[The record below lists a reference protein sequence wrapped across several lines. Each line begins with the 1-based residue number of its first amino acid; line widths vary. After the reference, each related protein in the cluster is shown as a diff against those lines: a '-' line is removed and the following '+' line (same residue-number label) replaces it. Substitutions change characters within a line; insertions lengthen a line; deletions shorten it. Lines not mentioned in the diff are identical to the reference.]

1 VLNPKILHNIDGVSY
16 LDMPKFLEDEIE
28 NEERVSMFPVHEY
41 WLDIG
46 QMDQFKQAQQDSNK
60 FFE

>member
-1 VLNPKILHNIDGVSY
+1 MLNPKILHNIDGVSY